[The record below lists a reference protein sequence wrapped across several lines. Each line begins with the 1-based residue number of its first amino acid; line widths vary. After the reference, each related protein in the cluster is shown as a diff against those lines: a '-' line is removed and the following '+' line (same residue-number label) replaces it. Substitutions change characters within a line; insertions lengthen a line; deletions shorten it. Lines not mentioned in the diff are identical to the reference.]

1 MGGLLRVKIPLLARR
16 VITLVPALVVLG
28 VGFDPTRALV
38 LSQVVLSFG
47 IPFALVP
54 LVKFAS
60 SKTLMGEFANAA
72 WLRIVSWIAT
82 GAIIVINVVL
92 IALVVGGA

>member
-1 MGGLLRVKIPLLARR
+1 
-16 VITLVPALVVLG
+16 VPALVVLG

-54 LVKFAS
+54 LVRFAS
-60 SKTLMGEFANAA
+60 STTLMGEFANAA
-72 WLRIVSWIAT
+72 WLRVVSWVAT
-82 GAIIVINVVL
+82 VAIVVINVALIVL
-92 IALVVGGA
+92 VIAGA